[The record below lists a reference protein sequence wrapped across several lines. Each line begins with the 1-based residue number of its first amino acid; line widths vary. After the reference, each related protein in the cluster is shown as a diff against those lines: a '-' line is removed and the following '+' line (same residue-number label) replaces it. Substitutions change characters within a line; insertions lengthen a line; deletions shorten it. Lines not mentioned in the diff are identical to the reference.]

1 MPQPTFTAIRQALA
15 TTIGNAIPGL
25 RATTNPLQVNLPCA
39 IVMPVTGTFV
49 SYSQTFDGL
58 PDYHLRVIVA
68 VPPGDSQSGEGD
80 LDAYIATSGASSVWA
95 AVQASQTLGGVV
107 SSAVVLE
114 ATAYG
119 LMNLSGV
126 DALAAHF
133 IVEIA
138 V

>member
-1 MPQPTFTAIRQALA
+1 MPQPTFTQVRQALA

-58 PDYHLRVIVA
+58 PNYHLRVIVA

-80 LDAYIATSGASSVWA
+80 LDAYNSTSGSSSVWA
-95 AVQASQTLGGVV
+95 AVQGSQTLGGIV
-107 SSAVVLE
+107 SS
-114 ATAYG
+114 
-119 LMNLSGV
+119 
-126 DALAAHF
+126 
-133 IVEIA
+133 
-138 V
+138 